1 MSKVFG
7 YPEFDASGEMLLTTY
22 DGDYAAMMMD
32 IRVYT
37 LKAGESRKFCRV
49 GEEIAVLLLG
59 GRAVFTWE
67 TQRVE
72 ASRRN
77 VFSEGPWCVHASS
90 GVEIA
95 VTAETGTEI
104 LVQCTKNERS
114 FPSHLYRPEDAPWKY
129 SCVGKFGDVAKR
141 RVDTIFDNDI

>member
-77 VFSEGPWCVHASS
+77 VFSEGPW
-90 GVEIA
+90 
-95 VTAETGTEI
+95 
-104 LVQCTKNERS
+104 
-114 FPSHLYRPEDAPWKY
+114 
-129 SCVGKFGDVAKR
+129 
-141 RVDTIFDNDI
+141 